1 MELIATFVQR
11 RVAFLLLDAKT
22 IWGPKLQFAND
33 DTMIAGLVKLG
44 ADETELRQ
52 QVRAWGQGSI
62 HVRPR
67 PEQVKW
73 LLSR

>member
-1 MELIATFVQR
+1 MELIATFVRR
-11 RVAFLLLDAKT
+11 RVAFLLPDAKT
-22 IWGPKLQFAND
+22 SWGPKLQFAD
-33 DTMIAGLVKLG
+33 DETMIAGLVKLG

-52 QVRAWGQGSI
+52 QVRSWGQGSI
-62 HVRPR
+62 RVRPN